1 MTRWRTASGA
11 NPLGPLERELMG
23 VLWDSDGPMTVR
35 EVLSVV
41 NDGRTESLA
50 YTTVMTTL
58 ARLADKGLAARDRD
72 GRAHRYRAAADDI
85 ASVAVRRVVSEF
97 GDEALA
103 SFVNQVSDDADLRAR
118 LTRLLEQEQG

>member
-1 MTRWRTASGA
+1 MARWRTATGED
-11 NPLGPLERELMG
+11 PLGPLERELMG

-41 NDGRTESLA
+41 NGHRAEPLA

-58 ARLADKGLAARDRD
+58 ARLADKGLAARDQT
-72 GRAHRYRAAADDI
+72 GRAHRYRPVATDI

-103 SFVNQVSDDADLRAR
+103 SFVDQVSDDADLRAR
-118 LTRLLEQEQG
+118 LARLLEQDPK